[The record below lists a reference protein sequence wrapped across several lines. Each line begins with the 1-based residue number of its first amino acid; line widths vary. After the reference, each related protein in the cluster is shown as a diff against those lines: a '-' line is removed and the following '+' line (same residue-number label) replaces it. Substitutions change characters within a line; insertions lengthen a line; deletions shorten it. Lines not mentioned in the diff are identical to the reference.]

1 MPPDIGLNNAI
12 RELTAAIKAQAG
24 VAAGVVGGSKNIVD
38 PSGVPV
44 GGKNLSEL
52 MAEQIEGMKELTAT
66 LSKSTKDQKD
76 TFTDH
81 ARKVEMMGAV
91 MAAITPMVQQYAK
104 YAVTR
109 PYELLGGTAGQVG
122 RGMLEREK
130 DAGQI
135 VTGIVGLLATAIG
148 GAGAGLVV
156 AGLGAA
162 GGSQIIGR
170 SLFQDKSITAGAM
183 QTVAQM
189 SQERIP
195 GFRESAM
202 MQYGLMKQDVALLGM
217 GGPGGRG
224 TGMAAQLTALG
235 FTGQESTELIARA
248 VSAGGAQ
255 GFRRLEAAGGA
266 KAITDMVNKGIY
278 GTDAAAIAVALATGL
293 RVGFSKEMME
303 GASRRT
309 GLQIPEIAQ
318 AAMMARAQTYL
329 AGPAAGNR
337 LFNMAS
343 NTQMARDVGMSATM
357 GAITGA
363 ASGASASAEG
373 DEASSMLLYRQFL
386 EANPGSTYLDFVE
399 ARRNKETDPRWLKT
413 VGGAARNFSAMGQTG
428 RILGGSLL
436 GTKPMMVEGTATL
449 MDQALGGGIGEL
461 TKENGLAGLA
471 KGARE
476 LAASDLVTTLASA
489 TKFQA
494 KYGEEIKNTTDAIKT
509 AAGSAADFNQMLKD
523 MAGVMDEM
531 TRNSFSLAIDEWIRP
546 YASDREGDPG
556 QARKSRR

>member
-1 MPPDIGLNNAI
+1 MPDIGLMNAI
-12 RELTAAIKAQAG
+12 RELTAAVKMQ
-24 VAAGVVGGSKNIVD
+24 VGSLGS
-38 PSGVPV
+38 PRASFP
-44 GGKNLSEL
+44 GGPGSPPIPGKSMQDL
-52 MAEQIEGMKELTAT
+52 MAEQISGMKELTET
-66 LSKSTKDQKD
+66 LAKTSKDQRD

-91 MAAITPMVQQYAK
+91 MAAVTPMVQQYNK
-104 YAVTR
+104 YAITR
-109 PYELLGGTAGQVG
+109 PYEMLGGTAGQVS

-135 VTGIVGLLATAIG
+135 VTGIIGLIATAIG

-170 SLFQDKSITAGAM
+170 SFFQDKSITAGAM
-183 QTVAQM
+183 QTVGQM

-195 GFRESAM
+195 GFRDAAM

-248 VSAGGAQ
+248 VAAGGAQ
-255 GFRRLEAAGGA
+255 GFRRLESVGGA

-309 GLQIPEIAQ
+309 GLQLPEMAQ
-318 AAMMARAQTYL
+318 AAMMARTQTYL
-329 AGPAAGNR
+329 AGPGAGNR
-337 LFNMAS
+337 LFTMAS
-343 NTQMARDVGMSATM
+343 NTQMARDVGMAGTM
-357 GAITGA
+357 GQITSLAG
-363 ASGASASAEG
+363 GASSAAEG
-373 DEASSMLLYRQFL
+373 DEASSMLLYQQFTQ
-386 EANPGSTYLDFVE
+386 ANPGSTYLDFVE
-399 ARRNKETDPRWLKT
+399 ARRNKETDPRWLKMI
-413 VGGAARNFSAMGQTG
+413 GGAARNFAGMGQTG
-428 RILGGSLL
+428 RILGGQLL
-436 GTKPMMVEGTATL
+436 GTKPMMVGGAATL
-449 MDQALGGGIGEL
+449 MNQALGGGIGEL
-461 TKENGLAGLA
+461 TSEAGVAGLA
-471 KGARE
+471 KGAQE
-476 LAASDLVTTLASA
+476 LAASDLVGTLAQA

-494 KYGEEIKNTTDAIKT
+494 QYGEEIKITTDRIKT
-509 AAGSAADFNQMLKD
+509 AAGSASDFNKMLKD
-523 MAGVMDEM
+523 MAGAMDEM
-531 TRNSFSLAIDEWIRP
+531 TRSSFSLWIDDLVRP
-546 YASDREGDPG
+546 YQSEDGGSEG
-556 QARKSRR
+556 QSRRPRR